1 MEDSHLMWYII
12 TLVVVFVVVPLFNCH
27 SCILLTLFV
36 ELSATNII
44 VIFFVDRTQPELF
57 CKDILHVTINTTG
70 GVTVDLNDSV
80 STGATF
86 YPNQFITLN
95 PSTLD
100 GPRQVK
106 ATLQSKWGTSD
117 TCTFLIYT
125 KGKDVTQYCWETK
138 QFKRVVC
145 ALSIMSLVFVMT
157 IFYKY
162 VHEWTYV

>member
-1 MEDSHLMWYII
+1 MK
-12 TLVVVFVVVPLFNCH
+12 
-27 SCILLTLFV
+27 
-36 ELSATNII
+36 LSATNIL
-44 VIFFVDRTQPELF
+44 VIFFVDRTQPKLQ
-57 CKDILHVTINTTG
+57 CNDILHVTINTAG
-70 GVTVDLNDSV
+70 GVAVDLNDSV

-125 KGKDVTQYCWETK
+125 KGKDVNQYC
-138 QFKRVVC
+138 
-145 ALSIMSLVFVMT
+145 
-157 IFYKY
+157 
-162 VHEWTYV
+162 